1 MKNIDLKSFLIG
13 GLLATTLFLLMGAQT
28 PDSTK
33 SPRYQLIS
41 HDETANTALVFNPQ
55 TGAVARIYFKGTATV
70 SNERGEPFINGSKIR
85 EAINK

>member
-13 GLLATTLFLLMGAQT
+13 ALLVAIIFLLMGAQT

-33 SPRYQLIS
+33 APRYQLIS

-55 TGAVARIYFKGTATV
+55 TGAVARMYFKGTATV
-70 SNERGEPFINGSKIR
+70 SNERGEPFIKGAKIR
-85 EAINK
+85 EAINR